1 MGRVARLCKP
11 FERRERREGDA
22 SSWYVSYQAGVG
34 MSSAKSRDGASSSAC
49 GLLDRKINVRE
60 IGPLLG
66 MRDPGD
72 IIGAVAIRKLHA
84 MRTHAG

>member
-1 MGRVARLCKP
+1 M
-11 FERRERREGDA
+11 
-22 SSWYVSYQAGVG
+22 SSWCVSYQARAGTV
-34 MSSAKSRDGASSSAC
+34 MSLAKSRDEANSIAY

-72 IIGAVAIRKLHA
+72 NIDSVEIHKLRA
-84 MRTHAG
+84 TRIHAG